1 MPDLKIKEVPVS
13 ETGAPGNEADGPV
26 NEVDDKE
33 PICPLAVVLLAVSA
47 GIILDHFIQPVLI
60 LWVGA
65 FCLAIGGWF
74 FSQRVRMC
82 GSIFFLIVCISAAGM
97 HHNYR
102 WNYFDANDL
111 GFVATDRAQP
121 ICLRGV
127 LVDFPKLI
135 NLPAARRIEMMPR
148 ESETRFRIQCTEVR
162 DNRTWRPAS
171 GTATVVVLDHCTGLR
186 TGDHVMIFARVARPA
201 NARNPGEFDFR
212 LYERSQRRLCR
223 LLVNA
228 PECITVLER
237 AEWWDVRWYVQDLRS
252 TCQRVLSRY
261 LPESQS
267 ELASAI
273 LLGAREYLGKERR
286 EAFFVTGTIHLLAI
300 SGLHIGILASAFF
313 FAIRRTNLCSER
325 GLLVVVGV
333 LSIVYALLTES
344 RPPVMRA
351 TVLVLVVCLARFFHR
366 DGFALNSLSAAALIV
381 LLINPTQLFQVGF
394 HLSFVAVIAL
404 IWLTPRMMPAPRLD
418 PLSKLVFHSRPWWDR
433 QMRVFARRVCYWC
446 AASVAIWCL
455 TLPLLTHHFHL
466 VSPIGILLNVF
477 LWIPVAM
484 ALFSGFGILLFGAV
498 VPPVAHVCAWL
509 CELSFRCLESTVHHA
524 ESLPLSF
531 FWVSGPTSFAVLVF
545 YALLAFVAV
554 NRKLRGHSLKWFF
567 FSAFIT
573 FGLDFAADTGSNAQQ
588 PALRCTFLAVGH
600 GTSVIL
606 ELPNGQTFLY
616 DAGSLSGPDYPVD
629 VISECLWQYGVSRI
643 DAVIISHADADHY
656 NAVPGLAD
664 RFDIG
669 TVYVSPVMFRDQSDS
684 LAQLR
689 EAISDAEI
697 PIKYLSTHQEFIPDD
712 SFSIDVLHPPATG
725 VSGSDNANSI
735 VLRLSYLG
743 YDILLTGDLEA
754 DGIEQLVGNVRLDC
768 DLAMAPHHGSSH
780 SHPAR
785 FASWCKPEYVV
796 ICAGRQRDYERACQP
811 YLDQGVEVLHT
822 ARDGA
827 IGVTIDDSGCR
838 VDMCSNGSRG

>member
-1 MPDLKIKEVPVS
+1 MCSVPDPKIKEVPVS
-13 ETGAPGNEADGPV
+13 ETDAPVNEAD
-26 NEVDDKE
+26 NNE
-33 PICPLAVVLLAVSA
+33 PICPLAVVLLCVSA
-47 GIILDHFIQPVLI
+47 GIILDRFIQPVLI
-60 LWVGA
+60 LWVA
-65 FCLAIGGWF
+65 VFCLTIGGWF
-74 FSQRVRMC
+74 FFHRVRM
-82 GSIFFLIVCISAAGM
+82 SATILFLIACVCAAGM

-102 WNYFDANDL
+102 WNYFDADDL

-121 ICLRGV
+121 VCVRGV
-127 LVDFPKLI
+127 LIDFPKLI
-135 NLPAARRIEMMPR
+135 NLPATRRIEMMPR
-148 ESETRFRIQCTEVR
+148 KNETRFRIRCTEMR

-171 GTATVVVLDHCTGLR
+171 GTTAVVVSDHCAGLR
-186 TGDHVMIFARVARPA
+186 TGDHVRIFARIVRPA
-201 NARNPGEFDFR
+201 DARNPGEFNFR
-212 LYERSQRRLCR
+212 LYERAQRRLCR
-223 LLVNA
+223 LLVNS

-237 AEWWDVRWYVQDLRS
+237 AKWWDVRWHVQDLRS
-252 TCQRVLSRY
+252 SCQRLLSRY

-300 SGLHIGILASAFF
+300 SGLHIGILASVFF
-313 FAIRRTNLCSER
+313 FAIRRTNFCSER
-325 GLLVVVGV
+325 SLLVIVGV

-404 IWLTPRMMPAPRLD
+404 IWLTPRIVPAPRLD

-433 QMRVFARRVCYWC
+433 QMRVFARRVLYWC

-455 TLPLLTHHFHL
+455 TLPLLTHQFHL
-466 VSPIGILLNVF
+466 MSPIGILLNVF
-477 LWIPVAM
+477 LWIPVAT
-484 ALFSGFGILLFGAV
+484 ALFSGFGILLCGAL

-509 CELSFRCLESTVHHA
+509 CESSFHCLESIVHYA
-524 ESLPLSF
+524 ESLPLSY
-531 FWVSGPTSFAVLVF
+531 FWVPGPTPFAVLVF
-545 YALLAFVAV
+545 YALLALVAV
-554 NRKLRGHSLKWFF
+554 NRKLRRHSLKWFF
-567 FSAFIT
+567 ISALIT
-573 FGLDFAADTGSNAQQ
+573 FGLDFVAGTGSNTQQ
-588 PALRCTFLAVGH
+588 PTLRCTFLAVGH
-600 GTSVIL
+600 GTSVII

-629 VISECLWQYGVSRI
+629 AISGCLWQYGVSRI
-643 DAVIISHADADHY
+643 DGIIISHADADHY
-656 NAVPGLAD
+656 NAVPGLTG

-669 TVYVSPVMFRDQSDS
+669 TVYVSPVMFRDHSDS
-684 LAQLR
+684 LTQLR
-689 EAISDAEI
+689 EAISEAEI
-697 PIKYLSTHQEFIPDD
+697 PIKYLSTNQVFIHDD
-712 SFSIDVLHPPATG
+712 SFSIEVLHPPATG
-725 VSGSDNANSI
+725 VRGSDNANSI
-735 VLRLSYLG
+735 VLSLSFLG

-754 DGIEQLVGNVRLDC
+754 DGFEQLVGNVRLDC

-785 FASWCKPEYVV
+785 FASWCNPECVV
-796 ICAGRQRDYERACQP
+796 ICAGHQRNYERACQP
-811 YLDQGVEVLHT
+811 YRDQGVDVFHT

-827 IGVTIDDSGCR
+827 IGVTIDNSGCR
-838 VDMCSNGSRG
+838 VDACGKGSRG